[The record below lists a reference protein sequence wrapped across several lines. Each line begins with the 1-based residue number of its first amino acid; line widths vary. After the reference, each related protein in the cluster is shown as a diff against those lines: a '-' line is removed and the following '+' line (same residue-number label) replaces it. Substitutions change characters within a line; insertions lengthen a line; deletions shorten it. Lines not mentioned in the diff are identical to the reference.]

1 MKKIKLFTFALL
13 ATLSLGMT
21 SCLSD
26 SSSTSTGGMIAEVYN
41 ATGTT
46 FFVSGSTKIYPTS
59 TSLSSVEST
68 YNFNATSGTA
78 YIYYTYDA
86 NSEANKNSST
96 TNTLTVDLEYA
107 VSLKGTTV
115 EPSIAGASN
124 DSVATNPIIGLQAMS
139 SNSEDQFTIV
149 NNRYLVAGVNYYL
162 SKAYHYFTLV
172 YYPSETKS
180 GDTTLKVYLRH
191 RSLLD
196 TTPSSTSSDLAS
208 SYPFYYFKSFDL
220 KNVLT
225 DFQSTAGA
233 APKNI
238 TVYAQVSTLST
249 GFDLSKIENTAYT
262 ITYAPTSTSN

>member
-1 MKKIKLFTFALL
+1 MKKFKLFAFALL

-68 YNFNATSGTA
+68 YSFNATSGMA

-86 NSEANKNSST
+86 NSEANKNYST
-96 TNTLTVDLEYA
+96 TNILSVDLQYA

-115 EPSIAGASN
+115 EPTIEGASN
-124 DSVATNPIIGLQAMS
+124 DSVATNPIVGLQAMS
-139 SNSEDQFTIV
+139 SSSEDQFAVV

-180 GDTTLKVYLRH
+180 GDTTLKLYLRH

-196 TTPSSTSSDLAS
+196 TTPLYTSSDLAS
-208 SYPFYYFKSFDL
+208 TYPSYYFKSFDL
-220 KNVLT
+220 ENVLA
-225 DFQSTAGA
+225 DFLSTAGA
-233 APKNI
+233 DPTKI
-238 TVYAQVSTLST
+238 TVYAQVSSLST
-249 GFDLSKIENTAYT
+249 NFDLSTISETAYT
-262 ITYAPTSTSN
+262 IDYSSASN